1 MPEARR
7 NGGMEEWS
15 AIGGKEQSASRARIE
30 AAETG
35 VRQDGDNGLNG
46 LGSGSIKCKVSRV

>member
-1 MPEARR
+1 
-7 NGGMEEWS
+7 MEEWS
-15 AIGGKEQSASRARIE
+15 AIGGKEQSASRASIE